1 MKFNKWKDYKI
12 RVYDNFQVH
21 VVMELAKQLGYPF
34 YGADPEFY
42 IRNRIVVFY
51 LRTNDG
57 ILETGWDREERCY
70 NRSNNIPL
78 EWYDLVKFV
87 GEECT
92 S

>member
-21 VVMELAKQLGYPF
+21 AVMELAKQQGYRF
-34 YGADPEFY
+34 YGDPDYY
-42 IRNRIVVFY
+42 IRNNIVVFY
-51 LRTNDG
+51 LRVEDG
-57 ILETGWDREERCY
+57 SLETGWDKMEHCY
-70 NRSNNIPL
+70 DRSSNIPL